1 MCHASRLQI
10 MAIVAL
16 FMVASAVSRAA
27 EPDKA
32 AKPNVIYILC
42 DDLGYGDLGCFA
54 SPVIKTPNLDKLAA
68 DNMKLTHCYAAAPV
82 CSPSRAGIM
91 TGRNPNRLGIRD
103 WIPADSG
110 IFLKKDE
117 ISVATLLKLA
127 GYKTAHVGKWH
138 LNSKMDGAEPTPGDH
153 GFDHWFST
161 QNNAAPSH
169 ENPINF
175 VRNGKKVGPLQGN
188 STTLIMDEALDFLK
202 RAKGEPFMLFIWFH
216 APHEPVA
223 TPEELTKLYVDIDD
237 PTKRIYYGSVSLI
250 DHEVGRLLKK
260 LDEMK
265 LRDNTFLMFTSDNG
279 PETLNRYK
287 GAERSHGSPGPLRGM
302 KLHVHEGGYRVPGI
316 IAWPGKTKPAQV
328 CAEPVCGIDVLPTLC
343 EIACIKAPDDRPIDG
358 ASMLPIFAGKPIER
372 KTPLYWQYDKAISAP
387 YKVTLRQ
394 GPWKLLAD
402 GKLEKFA
409 LYNLE
414 DDVGEAKDHADD
426 EPERVKKMT
435 AEMVRLHKE
444 INAGQKKP

>member
-1 MCHASRLQI
+1 
-10 MAIVAL
+10 
-16 FMVASAVSRAA
+16 
-27 EPDKA
+27 
-32 AKPNVIYILC
+32 
-42 DDLGYGDLGCFA
+42 
-54 SPVIKTPNLDKLAA
+54 
-68 DNMKLTHCYAAAPV
+68 
-82 CSPSRAGIM
+82 
-91 TGRNPNRLGIRD
+91 
-103 WIPADSG
+103 
-110 IFLKKDE
+110 
-117 ISVATLLKLA
+117 
-127 GYKTAHVGKWH
+127 
-138 LNSKMDGAEPTPGDH
+138 
-153 GFDHWFST
+153 
-161 QNNAAPSH
+161 
-169 ENPINF
+169 
-175 VRNGKKVGPLQGN
+175 
-188 STTLIMDEALDFLK
+188 
-202 RAKGEPFMLFIWFH
+202 
-216 APHEPVA
+216 VA
-223 TPEELTKLYVDIDD
+223 TPEEFTKLYADIDD

-316 IAWPGKTKPAQV
+316 IAWPGKTKPGQV

-343 EIACIKAPDDRPIDG
+343 ELAGAKVPDDRAIDG
-358 ASMLPIFAGKPIER
+358 ASMMPIFEGKPIER
-372 KTPLYWQYDKAISAP
+372 KTPLYWQYDKAISNP

-414 DDVGEAKDHADD
+414 DDVGEAKDHAAD
-426 EPERVKKMT
+426 EPERVKKMR
-435 AEMVRLHKE
+435 AEMERLHKE